1 MNLFIKEIFA
11 NINPQKKGFKKKLL
25 SFTFFLLISTVF
37 WVLNVLGEKYT
48 EIISY
53 PIVYKNLPKNKEVTS
68 TLPKTFNLKV
78 STSGYTLLEHYLNT
92 NITPIVIDYNKPKIK
107 KYKFCLSKDYIEPIA
122 SLFSSNVDIHSI
134 RPDSI
139 HFQFQQIIRKE
150 VPIQALVTYTIE
162 DGFVNKGE
170 VYSQPDS
177 VEISGAKDLIDH
189 ITQIYT
195 GAINLGT
202 INTSTKRNV
211 ALKPIKG
218 VKYKTRRTNVFVPI
232 EQSTEKQIKRPIQIE
247 NTVDKDIIKLI
258 PNSVTISYK
267 VGLSRYTS
275 ISEED
280 FKIAVSYSDSTK
292 NSEVLQVQ
300 LLQFPPDVYEVKFTP
315 NFVEYLKERHD

>member
-1 MNLFIKEIFA
+1 LNLFIKEIFA

-78 STSGYTLLEHYLNT
+78 STNGYTLLEHYLNT

-218 VKYKTRRTNVFVPI
+218 VKYKTHRTNVFVPI